1 VTITSE
7 VTVTSRYSGKI
18 TSTSTRRQ
26 PGFFFPHLLKAG
38 SPKMDLSTPT
48 SIVIAVAVFAAAL
61 SFAIAGHTG
70 ASAYLAIFGILG
82 LTPDVIKPSVLTLN
96 IVVGIVAVYKFAR
109 AGHFSWRL
117 IWPFIV
123 TSIPFSFLGGLI
135 SLPTS
140 IYRILVGVVLV
151 YAALRMLFGESRKN
165 ETRAGYPSIWLSL
178 LLGAGIGFTGGLIGM
193 GGGILLSP
201 ILLLTNWASPQ
212 LTAGTIAVFVL
223 VNSISGLLG
232 HWSTSMYLPTQLP
245 IWGAVA
251 LVGGWIGA
259 EIGSRRLTATTVR
272 RMLGLILLGS
282 GLRMFFL

>member
-1 VTITSE
+1 
-7 VTVTSRYSGKI
+7 
-18 TSTSTRRQ
+18 
-26 PGFFFPHLLKAG
+26 
-38 SPKMDLSTPT
+38 MDLSTST
-48 SIVIAVAVFAAAL
+48 TIIISIAIFAAAF
-61 SFAIAGHTG
+61 SFSIAGHTG
-70 ASAYLAIFGILG
+70 ASAYLAIFGLLG
-82 LTPDVIKPSVLTLN
+82 LTPDEIKPSVLALN

-117 IWPFIV
+117 IWPFIL

-135 SLPTS
+135 TLPTP

-151 YAALRMLFGESRKN
+151 YAALRMLFDISKKI
-165 ETRAGYPSIWLSL
+165 ETRADYPSIWLSL

-193 GGGILLSP
+193 GGGVLLSP

-232 HWSTSMYLPTQLP
+232 HWSVSMYLPPQLP
-245 IWGAVA
+245 IWGVVA
-251 LVGGWIGA
+251 LIGGWIGA
-259 EIGSRRLTATTVR
+259 EIGSRKLTANTIR